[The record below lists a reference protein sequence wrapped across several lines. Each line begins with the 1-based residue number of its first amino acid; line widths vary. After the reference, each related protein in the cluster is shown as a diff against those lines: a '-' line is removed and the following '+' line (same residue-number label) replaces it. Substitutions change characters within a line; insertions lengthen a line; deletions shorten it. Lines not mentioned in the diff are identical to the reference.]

1 MIAYHVP
8 IFTEAHRQNRYA
20 DLHLDDRI
28 GFQENQVSAPCK
40 KKKNMDQKK
49 QQLHK
54 INLENKQSVDFVV
67 TSQMEDFHHACFRQL
82 LN

>member
-20 DLHLDDRI
+20 DLHLDDKI

-40 KKKNMDQKK
+40 KKKKHGSKK
-49 QQLHK
+49 ATTPQ
-54 INLENKQSVDFVV
+54 N
-67 TSQMEDFHHACFRQL
+67 
-82 LN
+82 